1 MNGGVNG
8 MMEESKE
15 ECQAD
20 HSEHVKEVKIDTSD
34 EVALDAN
41 QSEHD
46 DSSRNNHIDNGTEP
60 TESSFATLADNT
72 NSICSMEKELGEC
85 STVTD
90 SQPTLE
96 ENRSDKAL
104 TNHCTN
110 SNESFIDTVD
120 SGSKSEAVSER
131 ETENC
136 LTSQDSLS
144 NEFKKKSPRNFDEDD
159 VGKMTSNNGVSTT

>member
-15 ECQAD
+15 ECHAD
-20 HSEHVKEVKIDTSD
+20 HPEHVKEVKIDTSD

-46 DSSRNNHIDNGTEP
+46 DSNRNNLIDNGTEP
-60 TESSFATLADNT
+60 TESSCADLADNA
-72 NSICSMEKELGEC
+72 NSISSIENEVGES
-85 STVTD
+85 STVTS

-96 ENRSDKAL
+96 ESSHNKAL

-110 SNESFIDTVD
+110 SNESFIDAVE
-120 SGSKSEAVSER
+120 SRSKSEVVSEQ

-144 NEFKKKSPRNFDEDD
+144 NEFKKESPRNFDNDV
-159 VGKMTSNNGVSTT
+159 VGKMTSNNGVRTT